1 MQFTQIKP
9 LKYPDRI
16 STPSPEPVKKRTRYT
31 SIRQSVPPP
40 PSTRTHHNQKNSRP
54 KNNPRRSNSQ
64 KQQGS
69 KTIRTRYMPRDSSLS
84 TIAEESGS
92 FHSGSLPHM
101 ETTKSQVNTI
111 LIYDNIYKIKH
122 SSNQP

>member
-1 MQFTQIKP
+1 MP

-16 STPSPEPVKKRTRYT
+16 STPSPEPVKKRARYT

-40 PSTRTHHNQKNSRP
+40 PYTRTHHSQKNSRP
-54 KNNPRRSNSQ
+54 KNSPRRSNSQ

-69 KTIRTRYMPRDSSLS
+69 KNNGNYHRTRYMPRDSSLS

-92 FHSGSLPHM
+92 VHSASIPHM

-111 LIYDNIYKIKH
+111 L
-122 SSNQP
+122 